1 VETPAF
7 LFLRGILFRDG
18 VKAKNTE
25 EVRSAANFFESG
37 VELVRRFG
45 YEIEEELI
53 DPGRAVN
60 RAAFDFHQID
70 GMACERLERG
80 EERAGLVRKAQSD
93 GHFQ

>member
-1 VETPAF
+1 MSI
-7 LFLRGILFRDG
+7 LRGILFRDG
-18 VKAKNTE
+18 IKAENTE
-25 EVRSAANFFESG
+25 KVRSAANFFKSG

-53 DPGRAVN
+53 DPGCAVN

-70 GMACERLERG
+70 AVAGERIERG
-80 EERAGLVRKAQSD
+80 EERAGLVRKAQSH